1 MKTKTAIT
9 IEDAKRVASAA
20 IAKAEANQW
29 QVVIA
34 ILDDGANLLYF
45 ERMDGAKLG
54 SIKTAIEKARS
65 AVLFGRPTKAL
76 EDIIAGGRNA
86 MLNLPDATPIQGGMP
101 LLHQGQLVG
110 GIGVSGV
117 LSPQDEEVARA
128 GCDALG

>member
-9 IEDAKRVASAA
+9 IEDAKRIAA
-20 IAKAEANQW
+20 TAVAKAEANQW

-54 SIKTAIEKARS
+54 SIATAIEKART

-76 EDIIAGGRNA
+76 EDIIAAGRNA
-86 MLNLPDATPIQGGMP
+86 MLNLPAATPIQGGLP
-101 LLHQGQLVG
+101 LLHDGQIVG

-117 LSPQDEEVARA
+117 TSSQDEEIARA
-128 GCDALG
+128 GCDVLG

>member
-9 IEDAKRVASAA
+9 IEDAKRIAA
-20 IAKAEANQW
+20 AAVAKAEANQW

-54 SIKTAIEKARS
+54 SIATAIEKART

-76 EDIIAGGRNA
+76 EDIIAAGRNA
-86 MLNLPDATPIQGGMP
+86 MLNLPAATPIQGGLP
-101 LLHQGQLVG
+101 LLHDGQIVG

-117 LSPQDEEVARA
+117 TSPQDEEIARA
-128 GCDALG
+128 GCDVLG